1 MGNRRI
7 RRVFNGQR
15 FCSVAILV
23 VIVAVFTFS
32 APIAQAATILV
43 DPGGFSVSTTLI
55 DFEKYPDGTTV
66 PTPTGPGQQY
76 ITNQWDELGMLVSDN
91 SAGLP
96 VAAYSATFS
105 QTPHSGVRA
114 LGIGPSS
121 SNRAMTFAF
130 VLPNTTTSTTVLEA
144 GIWVQN
150 GDATTSP
157 STIEFFDSIGGLLGT
172 ITTPSNL
179 GSNNDYFAGLRAT
192 EGIASLKISDTGYFL
207 ADDLEFASLVPVP
220 ATIWL
225 FGSGLIGLFGF
236 ARKSKK

>member
-7 RRVFNGQR
+7 RRIFNDQQ
-15 FCSVAILV
+15 FYSVAILA
-23 VIVAVFTFS
+23 VILAVFTL
-32 APIAQAATILV
+32 PTPVAQAATILV

-66 PTPTGPGQQY
+66 PTPTGPGQEY
-76 ITNQWDELGMLVSDN
+76 IYAQWDELGVLVSDN

-96 VAAYSATFS
+96 VAAYGGTFS

-114 LGIGPSS
+114 LGIGPPSA
-121 SNRAMTFAF
+121 NRAMTFTF
-130 VLPNTTTSTTVLEA
+130 VLPNTTTPTTVSEA

-157 STIEFFDSIGGLLGT
+157 STVEFFDSIGGLLGT

-179 GSNNDYFAGLRAT
+179 GSNNDYFAGLQAT

-207 ADDLEFASLVPVP
+207 ADDLEFASLVPIP
-220 ATIWL
+220 ATVWL
-225 FGSGLIGLFGF
+225 FGSGLIGLFGIG
-236 ARKSKK
+236 RGR